1 MYQVGWDKQQIKITP
16 KGYAMFGYGQW
27 SHRAYEQRTA
37 LFARS
42 VSIVDHPIIDC
53 CFVVLI

>member
-27 SHRAYEQRTA
+27 SHRA
-37 LFARS
+37 
-42 VSIVDHPIIDC
+42 
-53 CFVVLI
+53 

>member
-1 MYQVGWDKQQIKITP
+1 MYQVGWDKQQIKVIP

-37 LFARS
+37 LYARS
-42 VSIVDHPIIDC
+42 VSIVDQQHNRL
-53 CFVVLI
+53 LIC